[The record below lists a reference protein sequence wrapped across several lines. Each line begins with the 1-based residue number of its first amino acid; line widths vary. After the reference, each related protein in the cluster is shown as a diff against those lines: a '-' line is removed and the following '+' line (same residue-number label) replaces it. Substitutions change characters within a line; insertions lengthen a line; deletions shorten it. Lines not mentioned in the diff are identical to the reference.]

1 MFWHSLALNEIF
13 NKLSTRQDGL
23 TLDEIKE
30 RKKVFGLNKLPE
42 EKKLSVFSIFFNQF
56 KSPLI
61 YVLLAAAFI
70 CLLLKEI
77 DNAVVILAAVFLNT
91 LIGFIQEYKA
101 EQSLKKLKKLVEYQ
115 AVVIRQGEKKK
126 VSALDL
132 VPGEIILIEAGDKVP
147 ADARLIKSH
156 NLEVEEAILTG
167 ESTPSTKKT
176 DELLSDTSLADRE
189 NMIYMGT
196 IVVRGKG
203 SAVVVDTGSRTELG
217 KIALM
222 VKETKEDL
230 TPLQKK
236 MKKLAKFLGTV
247 VGFLS
252 FFIFLL
258 GWLTGRDILEMFL
271 VAVAVAVAAIPEG
284 LIISVTVSLALGM
297 QRILKKKALVRK
309 LVAAETLGSITVICT
324 DKTGTLTEGKMKVSQ
339 IINWVDK
346 KFLSE
351 IFFLCHGAILEK
363 NENGSWKISGDSTE
377 AALILYA
384 LAEGLDQKQIDQRY
398 QWLDEVPFDS
408 ERMYMATL
416 HQRVNEQSSGDR
428 YIFVKGAPEKI
439 IEKSNLFIQ
448 SAEEKDFSENEKNSL
463 RKEVENLTNQGLRVL
478 AFAYKKTE
486 KNKINEDDINNLIFA
501 GLASLVDPLRKDAA
515 QTIEDCRRAG
525 VRPII
530 LTGDHKLTAL
540 KIAREIGMV
549 ADDSS
554 VIDGP
559 ALDHLNQEE
568 FKAIINQHHIF
579 ARVEPKH
586 KIKIVDFLQS
596 QGEVVAMT
604 GDGINDAPALKSAD
618 IGVALGSGTDVTKET
633 ADLVLLDDN
642 LKTIVTAI
650 KEGRTIFDNIK
661 KIILYLLASSFSEV
675 LLVAGG
681 LILGLPLPI
690 LPAQILWINIIQD
703 SLPAMAL
710 TNEKSEKENMVIGQK
725 FKREIIDRPM
735 KIMIMLISVITN
747 LVLFALFC
755 WLYRSTNNLF
765 YARTM
770 IFISLAVGSLFFIF
784 SCKNLRKT
792 IFSYNPLNN
801 KFLNWSIIFGLGMSL
816 LAVYLPFLQRLLKV
830 EALKLNDWLII
841 VGFGLFNLILLELS
855 KFWFIIRNKK
865 QWV

>member
-1 MFWHSLALNEIF
+1 MSWHHLPVNEVFKKLA
-13 NKLSTRQDGL
+13 TRDEGL
-23 TLDEIKE
+23 TWEEVKE
-30 RKKVFGLNKLPE
+30 KRKVFGLNKLPE
-42 EKKLSVFSIFFNQF
+42 EKKLSIFGIFFNQF

-115 AVVIRQGEKKK
+115 TVVVRQGEKKK
-126 VSALDL
+126 VSAADL
-132 VPGEIILIEAGDKVP
+132 VPGDIILIEAGDKIP
-147 ADARLIKSH
+147 ADARLIKNH
-156 NLEVEEAILTG
+156 NCEVEEAILTG
-167 ESTPSTKKT
+167 ESTPSIKKT
-176 DELLSDTSLADRE
+176 GEILLDTFLADRE
-189 NMIYMGT
+189 NMLYMGT
-196 IVVRGKG
+196 IVIRGKG
-203 SAVVVDTGSRTELG
+203 SAVIVETGSRTELG

-236 MKKLAKFLGTV
+236 MKKLARFLGLV

-258 GWLTGRDILEMFL
+258 GWLTGRDLLEMFL
-271 VAVAVAVAAIPEG
+271 VSVAVAVAAIPEG

-351 IFFLCHGAILEK
+351 MFFLCHDAILEK
-363 NENGSWKISGDSTE
+363 NETGLWKISGDSTE
-377 AALILYA
+377 AALILFA
-384 LAEGLDQKQIDQRY
+384 LAEGFDQKQIDQHY
-398 QWLDEVPFDS
+398 QRLDEIPFDS
-408 ERMYMATL
+408 EKMYMATL
-416 HQRVNEQSSGDR
+416 HQKINNQLPGDR
-428 YIFVKGAPEKI
+428 YLFIKGAPEKI
-439 IEKSNLFIQ
+439 IEKSNLFVQ
-448 SAEEKDFSENEKNSL
+448 LTEETNFSEREKNNL
-463 RKEVENLTNQGLRVL
+463 KKEVENLTNQGLRVL

-486 KNKINEDDINNLIFA
+486 KNKINENDIDNLVFA
-501 GLASLVDPLRKDAA
+501 GLVALADPLRKDAA
-515 QTIEDCRRAG
+515 QTIEECRQAG

-540 KIAREIGMV
+540 KIAQEIGV
-549 ADDSS
+549 ATQDSV

-559 ALDHLNQEE
+559 TLDQLDQNQ
-568 FKAIINQHHIF
+568 FKTMINQHHIF
-579 ARVEPKH
+579 ARVEPRH

-661 KIILYLLASSFSEV
+661 KIILYLLAGSFSEV

-690 LPAQILWINIIQD
+690 LPAQILWINIIPD

-710 TNEKSEKENMVIGQK
+710 TNEKSEKENMATGQK

-735 KIMIMLISVITN
+735 KIMVFLISVITN

-784 SCKNLRKT
+784 SCKNLKKT

-816 LAVYLPFLQRLLKV
+816 LAIYLPFLQRLLKV
-830 EALKLNDWLII
+830 EALRLNDWLII
-841 VGFGLFNLILLELS
+841 LGFGVFNLMLLELA
-855 KFWFIIRNKK
+855 KFWFIIKSKK
-865 QWV
+865 